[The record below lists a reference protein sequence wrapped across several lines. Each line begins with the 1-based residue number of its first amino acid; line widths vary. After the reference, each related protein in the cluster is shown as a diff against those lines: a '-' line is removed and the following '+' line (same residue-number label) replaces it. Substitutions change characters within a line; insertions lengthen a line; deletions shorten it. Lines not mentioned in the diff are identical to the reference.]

1 MGCGPSQPSRVYD
14 PNSGG
19 VNVKYATA
27 PPPYRPAYVQP
38 YAPQPQVYVQQQH
51 QPAPM
56 YNGQPMY
63 ATGQPPMYANNGQ
76 YYAQGPPPGQYGQ
89 PQTTVVYANSG
100 PAYQQQQQ
108 QQQGGMGVGGAVAMG
123 FLGGMVA
130 AELFD

>member
-63 ATGQPPMYANNGQ
+63 AGQPPMYANNGQ